1 MIEFLLLDL
10 DDTILDFKMQEYVAI
25 RKTLAGV
32 GIDPT
37 DEVCARYSRINEAHW
52 KRLEKG
58 ELTRQQVLHGR
69 FGVLFEELGVVADPA
84 QTAKQYEGNLSD
96 GHFFL
101 PGAKESVEGLSKK
114 YKLYLASNGTAV
126 VQERRL
132 KSAGIG
138 PFFEEIF
145 ISQHIGANKPAK
157 EFFDYCFSRIPGFDP
172 AKTMIVGDSLSSDI
186 LGGINAGIRT
196 CWVNPKHK
204 PADPNIQPDY
214 MIESITQ
221 LEELLENM

>member
-10 DDTILDFKMQEYVAI
+10 DDTILDFKLQEHVAI
-25 RKTLAGV
+25 RKTLADV

-37 DEVCARYSRINEAHW
+37 DAVCAQYSRINEAHW
-52 KRLEKG
+52 KRLERG

-96 GHFFL
+96 GHYFL
-101 PGAKESVEGLSKK
+101 PGAKEAVEQLSKK

-126 VQERRL
+126 VQQRRL
-132 KSAGIG
+132 ASADIG
-138 PFFEEIF
+138 HFFQEIF

-157 EFFDYCFSRIPGFDP
+157 EFFDYCFDHIPGFDP
-172 AKTMIVGDSLSSDI
+172 EKAIIVGDSLSSDI

-196 CWVNPKHK
+196 CWINPKKK
-204 PADPNIQPDY
+204 PADPNIRPDY
-214 MIESITQ
+214 TIENITQ
-221 LEELLENM
+221 LEELLETL

>member
-1 MIEFLLLDL
+1 MVEFLLLDL
-10 DDTILDFKMQEYVAI
+10 DDTILDFKMQEHVAI

-32 GIDPT
+32 GIEPT
-37 DEVCARYSRINEAHW
+37 DEVCALYSRINEAHW

-84 QTAKQYEGNLSD
+84 KTAKQYEGNLSD
-96 GHFFL
+96 GHYFL
-101 PGAKESVEGLSKK
+101 PGALEAVQQLSKK

-132 KSAGIG
+132 SSAGIV
-138 PFFEEIF
+138 PYFKEIF
-145 ISQHIGANKPAK
+145 ISQYIGANKPAK
-157 EFFDYCFSRIPGFDP
+157 EFFDYCFAHIPNFDP
-172 AKTMIVGDSLSSDI
+172 AKAIIVGDSLSSDI
-186 LGGINAGIRT
+186 LGGIRAGIRT

-204 PADPNIQPDY
+204 IAEANIQPDY
-214 MIESITQ
+214 TIENITQ
-221 LEELLENM
+221 LEELLEKI

>member
-10 DDTILDFKMQEYVAI
+10 DDTILDFKMQEHVAI
-25 RKTLAGV
+25 RKTLADV

-37 DEVCARYSRINEAHW
+37 EEVCAQYSKINEAHW

-69 FGVLFEELGVVADPA
+69 FGVLFEQMGVVADPA
-84 QTAKQYEGNLSD
+84 QTAKRYEGNLSE
-96 GHFFL
+96 GHYFL
-101 PGAKESVEGLSKK
+101 PGAKEAVERLSKK

-132 KSAGIG
+132 ASAGIA
-138 PFFEEIF
+138 PFFKEIF

-157 EFFDYCFSRIPGFDP
+157 EFFDYCFDHIEDFDP
-172 AKTMIVGDSLSSDI
+172 AKAIIVGDSLSSDI

-196 CWVNPKHK
+196 CWINPKHK
-204 PADPNIQPDY
+204 SADPHIQPDY
-214 MIESITQ
+214 IIENITQ
-221 LEELLENM
+221 LEELLESI

>member
-10 DDTILDFKMQEYVAI
+10 DDTILDFKMQEHVAI

-37 DEVCARYSRINEAHW
+37 DEVCALYSRINEAHW

-96 GHFFL
+96 GHYFL
-101 PGAKESVEGLSKK
+101 PGAYETVQSLSPK
-114 YKLYLASNGTAV
+114 YKMYLASNGTAV

-132 KSAGIG
+132 KSAGIA
-138 PFFEEIF
+138 PYFKEIF

-157 EFFDYCFSRIPGFDP
+157 EFFDYCFDHIPGFDP
-172 AKTMIVGDSLSSDI
+172 QKAIIVGDSLSSDI

-204 PADPNIQPDY
+204 TADPNICPDY
-214 MIESITQ
+214 EIESITQ
-221 LEELLENM
+221 LEELLERI